1 MYKFHIYLIDKSGK
15 PGGGREKEKR
25 VGEQD
30 KVLVFPTSIVIHRNP
45 EEEEEEV
52 DWEGARQQELAIPD
66 LFFTR
71 SESYPC

>member
-1 MYKFHIYLIDKSGK
+1 MYKFHIYLIDKSGE

-45 EEEEEEV
+45 EEE
-52 DWEGARQQELAIPD
+52 A
-66 LFFTR
+66 
-71 SESYPC
+71 SK